1 MRIFL
6 GELHQKIMNPAL
18 MVHANKSLAFCL
30 YDFHLNGVPVEKLA
44 AAYRIPVHSIEE
56 KIEAVRLCLNF
67 QVQVGLGPWPRKV
80 VAA

>member
-1 MRIFL
+1 M
-6 GELHQKIMNPAL
+6 ETLHRVMSKRSGPK
-18 MVHANKSLAFCL
+18 VNKSLPFCL

-67 QVQVGLGPWPRKV
+67 QVQVALGPSQRKV
-80 VAA
+80 FAA